1 MSADIYKHVTDFLAV
16 LLTGCVI
23 KLMDDYLD
31 QEFDIFRGKHSLAR
45 QLGLGTAAYAL
56 LIFAI
61 SVSLNRQISVAL
73 FLAAYITG
81 MVYHMRTKYL
91 SGLSGWQETCIVF
104 VLSWLLVGLNIT
116 CAAVCIL
123 LVVQIIDDW
132 LDETNDALTG
142 QKNALQILGTAES
155 GICAL
160 IFLLLALYLDT
171 RLSLFVLLAAPLA
184 VWIINKAEVRRMMP

>member
-1 MSADIYKHVTDFLAV
+1 LSADIYKHIIDFLAV

-31 QEFDIFRGKHSLAR
+31 QEFDIFRGKQSLAR

-61 SVSLNRQISVAL
+61 AVSLNWQISVAL
-73 FLAAYITG
+73 FLGAYITG
-81 MVYHMRTKYL
+81 MVYNVRTKYL
-91 SGLSGWQETCIVF
+91 SGLSGWQEICIVL
-104 VLSWLLVGLNIT
+104 VLSWLLAGLHIT
-116 CAAVCIL
+116 CTSVFIL
-123 LVVQIIDDW
+123 LVIQIIDDW
-132 LDETNDALTG
+132 LDETNDAMTG
-142 QKNALQILGTAES
+142 QKNAMQILGSAEA

-171 RLSLFVLLAAPLA
+171 RLSLFVLVAAPLA
-184 VWIINKAEVRRMMP
+184 VWIIKRAERRRMLP

>member
-104 VLSWLLVGLNIT
+104 VLSWLLAGLNIT

-171 RLSLFVLLAAPLA
+171 RLSLFVLLATPLA
-184 VWIINKAEVRRMMP
+184 VWIINKAEIRRMMP